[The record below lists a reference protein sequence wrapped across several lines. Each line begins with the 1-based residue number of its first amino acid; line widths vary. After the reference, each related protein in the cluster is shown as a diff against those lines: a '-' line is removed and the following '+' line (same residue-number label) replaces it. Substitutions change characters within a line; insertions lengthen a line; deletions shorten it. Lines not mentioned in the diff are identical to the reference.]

1 MGLEF
6 SLALVDLISYY
17 KKDKQNDRK
26 NIERNLNKESITNY
40 EKKLNKDSTTTHT
53 FSKPHK

>member
-1 MGLEF
+1 MGLAF

-26 NIERNLNKESITNY
+26 NIERNLNKESINNY
-40 EKKLNKDSTTTHT
+40 EKIK
-53 FSKPHK
+53 